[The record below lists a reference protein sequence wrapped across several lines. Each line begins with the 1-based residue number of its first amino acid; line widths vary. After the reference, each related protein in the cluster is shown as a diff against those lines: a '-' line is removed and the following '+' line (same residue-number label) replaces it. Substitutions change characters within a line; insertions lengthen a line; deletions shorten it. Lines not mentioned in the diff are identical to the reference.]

1 MTHKFIR
8 MTFILFS
15 AFSLIFAQNAWI
27 NEIHYDNFG
36 TDEGEFIEVV
46 IENVGNYNLTD
57 FAVDLY
63 NGNDGAVYDTKT
75 LDQFVQGAT
84 VGDFTFFYYTY
95 PTNGLQNGSP
105 DGMALS
111 YQGAVISGQFLSYE
125 GTLTATN
132 GPASGMTS
140 VDIMVSE
147 PDSVGYSLQ
156 LGGSGTTYDA
166 FAWQQPLPATPGDL
180 NQNQELSATVKPE
193 PSNHVTDF
201 TVDSVKTYSVY
212 LSWTGATG
220 SVLPDKYLLLGVKD
234 GVSFPT
240 VADGNPIADDADAT
254 DGLVAF
260 NVLHQDGKNTFTV
273 TGLES
278 ETPYSF
284 RIYPYT
290 NAGSNVDFKTDGA
303 IPEVSATTLAAQIF
317 AIAQVQKTADGME
330 GDSPLLGQ
338 VVTVEG
344 VVTAVSSRSFWIQ
357 DADSAWSG
365 VNVFDADAV
374 SQVKLGDRVRLTGV
388 VDEYFGKTEIKDLSA
403 FTILSQNEPLPNP
416 ISLPTGQVPQE
427 KYEGVLVTV
436 NNATC
441 TNPDLGYGE
450 WEVDDGSGPCRVD
463 DLIFQFAPEQG
474 KMYTVTGVVE
484 YSYSNYKIEPRSE
497 ADVALIS
504 NAPVISFI
512 GSSALAPMATEDFID
527 TVKVVDNGTVVQV
540 ELRYRVNAGDTVS
553 VAMTGSDS
561 IFVGVIPASA
571 YNDGDKVEYWIYAI
585 DNDNEVSVSDV
596 RGFFAGTTPIAVLK
610 QLDDQ
615 GVLIVDGFYARTTGV
630 ATVSNGV
637 FDTSH
642 LSVFMQDENYSAIN
656 IFKYNGADFTFTEG
670 HSYTVVGKLTQYRGL
685 TEIIPENLQTDIIDN
700 GEATMPEPLTVTL
713 SVLLSSPESLEGLLV
728 RVENADTVAGAGQW
742 PEPGNN
748 ANLTITDDGGATQIT
763 FRIDKDTD
771 IDDASAPT
779 WPQTI
784 VGIFS
789 QYDSQAPYLDGYQI
803 LPRSTADLSG
813 LTGIESPGQ
822 AIVPQRISLQPAF
835 PNPFN
840 PSTTLSVEI
849 PAKIAGKETVY
860 LEIYNVLGQKVA
872 TLING
877 QKLTAGRH
885 QFKWQATAD
894 NGLQVPTGIYFA
906 VLKVSNKIW
915 TQKLIL
921 LK

>member
-1 MTHKFIR
+1 
-8 MTFILFS
+8 
-15 AFSLIFAQNAWI
+15 
-27 NEIHYDNFG
+27 
-36 TDEGEFIEVV
+36 
-46 IENVGNYNLTD
+46 
-57 FAVDLY
+57 
-63 NGNDGAVYDTKT
+63 
-75 LDQFVQGAT
+75 
-84 VGDFTFFYYTY
+84 
-95 PTNGLQNGSP
+95 
-105 DGMALS
+105 
-111 YQGAVISGQFLSYE
+111 
-125 GTLTATN
+125 
-132 GPASGMTS
+132 
-140 VDIMVSE
+140 
-147 PDSVGYSLQ
+147 
-156 LGGSGTTYDA
+156 
-166 FAWQQPLPATPGDL
+166 
-180 NQNQELSATVKPE
+180 
-193 PSNHVTDF
+193 
-201 TVDSVKTYSVY
+201 
-212 LSWTGATG
+212 
-220 SVLPDKYLLLGVKD
+220 
-234 GVSFPT
+234 
-240 VADGNPIADDADAT
+240 
-254 DGLVAF
+254 
-260 NVLHQDGKNTFTV
+260 
-273 TGLES
+273 
-278 ETPYSF
+278 
-284 RIYPYT
+284 
-290 NAGSNVDFKTDGA
+290 
-303 IPEVSATTLAAQIF
+303 
-317 AIAQVQKTADGME
+317 KTADGME

-374 SQVKLGDRVRLTGV
+374 SQVQLGDRVRLTGV

-474 KMYTVTGVVE
+474 KMYIVTGVVE